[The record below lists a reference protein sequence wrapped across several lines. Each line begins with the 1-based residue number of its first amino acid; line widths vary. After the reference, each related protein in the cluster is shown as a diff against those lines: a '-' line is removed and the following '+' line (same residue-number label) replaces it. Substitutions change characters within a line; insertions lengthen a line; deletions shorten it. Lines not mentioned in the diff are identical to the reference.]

1 MKILRFVAVTLL
13 VCAGLSAQDLN
24 LPAPQKTGGMPLMDA
39 LAKRATARAF
49 DSKDLSPQQLSDL
62 FWAAWG
68 INRPD
73 GRRTAPSARNN
84 QEIDIYALLKTGVF
98 VYAAKGHRLSQ
109 ISSEDCRALGG
120 TQSFVKDAPLTLVLV
135 ADLAKVG
142 GAGKDMALIDTGFI
156 SQNVYLYCASQGL
169 ATGARASVDKAALGP
184 KLKLRPDQLIV
195 LAQSVGYPKP

>member
-1 MKILRFVAVTLL
+1 MNNLRFFAVTLL
-13 VCAGLSAQDLN
+13 ICARLLAQDLN

-49 DSKDLSPQQLSDL
+49 DSRDLPPQQLSNL
-62 FWAAWG
+62 LWAAWG

-84 QEIDIYALLKTGVF
+84 QEIDVYVLLKTGVY
-98 VYAAKGHRLSQ
+98 VYAAKGHQLSQ

-120 TQSFVKDAPLTLVLV
+120 TQSFVKDAPVTLVLV

-156 SQNVYLYCASQGL
+156 SQNVYLYCAAQGL